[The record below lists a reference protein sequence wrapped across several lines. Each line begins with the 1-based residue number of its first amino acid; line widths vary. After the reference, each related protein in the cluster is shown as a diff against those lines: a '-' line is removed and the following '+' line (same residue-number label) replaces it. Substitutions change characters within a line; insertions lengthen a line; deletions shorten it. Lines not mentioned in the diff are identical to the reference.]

1 MGESMRALLA
11 TAAFAAS
18 IGAAVAA
25 DKGGHIIPDFPA
37 AVPAVLAPSTSWT
50 GCYIGGGGGYAIS
63 NTEVSVP
70 GFLTID
76 GLGAEGHTFF
86 AGGGC
91 DIQMGQVVVGGWAD
105 YTWDQD
111 HDFTIS
117 AFGGSISTGINERW
131 AAGGRAGVLVGGAL
145 AYGLVGYTDADLDI
159 GSHAGVVYGGGVE
172 LPIGSGF
179 SLKTEYRYSDLE
191 TVRYSG
197 IDVDPDVHEVR
208 ASLNYK
214 IGVGR

>member
-1 MGESMRALLA
+1 MRTLIA

-18 IGAAVAA
+18 VGAAAAA
-25 DKGGHIIPDFPA
+25 DLGRGHVIPELP

-50 GCYIGGGGGYAIS
+50 GCFIGGGGGYAIS

-70 GFLTID
+70 GFLSID

-111 HDFTIS
+111 HDFTVS
-117 AFGGSISTGINERW
+117 AFGGSASTGINERW
-131 AAGGRAGVLVGGAL
+131 AAGGRAGVLVGSSL
-145 AYGLVGYTDADLDI
+145 LYGLVGYTDAELDLGD
-159 GSHAGVVYGGGVE
+159 HAGVVYGGGME

-179 SLKTEYRYSDLE
+179 SLKGEYRYSDLE
-191 TVRYSG
+191 EVKYG
-197 IDVDPDVHEVR
+197 GVVVDPDVHEVR

>member
-1 MGESMRALLA
+1 MRALLA

-18 IGAAVAA
+18 IGAASAA
-25 DKGGHIIPDFPA
+25 DLGAGHVIPALP
-37 AVPAVLAPSTSWT
+37 AVPAVLAPALSYT
-50 GCYIGGGGGYAIS
+50 GCYLGGGGGYAIS

-91 DIQMGQVVVGGWAD
+91 DLQMGAVVVGGWAD
-105 YTWDQD
+105 YTWDFD
-111 HDFTIS
+111 HDFTVS
-117 AFGGSISTGINERW
+117 AFGGSVSTGLNERW

-159 GSHAGVVYGGGVE
+159 GDHAGVVYGGGVE

-197 IDVDPDVHEVR
+197 VDVDPDIHEVR

>member
-1 MGESMRALLA
+1 MRALLA
-11 TAAFAAS
+11 TAAFAVS
-18 IGAAVAA
+18 ITAAVAA

-63 NTEVSVP
+63 NTGVSVP
-70 GFLTID
+70 GFLSID
-76 GLGAEGHTFF
+76 GLGAEGYTAF

-91 DIQMGQVVVGGWAD
+91 DLQMGAVVVGGFAD
-105 YTWDQD
+105 YTWDFE
-111 HDFTIS
+111 HDFTVS
-117 AFGGSISTGINERW
+117 AGGGSFSTGLNERW

-159 GSHAGVVYGGGVE
+159 GSHAGVVYGGGLE
-172 LPIGSGF
+172 LPVGAGF
-179 SLKTEYRYSDLE
+179 SLKGEYRYSDLE
-191 TVRYSG
+191 EVSYG
-197 IDVDPDVHEVR
+197 PVVVDPDIHEVR
-208 ASLNYK
+208 ASINYK